1 MDEARRIATNIAAA
15 DASSHKPEAV
25 KSWTLE
31 NARLFWAAW
40 ALAVA
45 SFAYGTYVLM
55 APATADLPSWLV
67 ALGFYAACLLSV
79 LMAFLAR
86 KN

>member
-1 MDEARRIATNIAAA
+1 MGLREHT
-15 DASSHKPEAV
+15 
-25 KSWTLE
+25 
-31 NARLFWAAW
+31 LFWAAC

-55 APATADLPSWLV
+55 ATGSPSDLPSWLMP
-67 ALGFYAACLLSV
+67 LGFYVACLLSV

>member
-1 MDEARRIATNIAAA
+1 MGLREHT
-15 DASSHKPEAV
+15 
-25 KSWTLE
+25 
-31 NARLFWAAW
+31 LFWAACV
-40 ALAVA
+40 LAVA

-55 APATADLPSWLV
+55 AWPPATTWPSDLPSGLV
-67 ALGFYAACLLSV
+67 ALGFYVACLLSV

>member
-1 MDEARRIATNIAAA
+1 M
-15 DASSHKPEAV
+15 
-25 KSWTLE
+25 
-31 NARLFWAAW
+31 AW
-40 ALAVA
+40 
-45 SFAYGTYVLM
+45 S
-55 APATADLPSWLV
+55 PATASPSDLPSGLV

>member
-1 MDEARRIATNIAAA
+1 MDLREIT
-15 DASSHKPEAV
+15 
-25 KSWTLE
+25 
-31 NARLFWAAW
+31 LFWAACV
-40 ALAVA
+40 LAVA

-55 APATADLPSWLV
+55 APATADLPSGLV
-67 ALGFYAACLLSV
+67 ALGFYVACLLSV

>member
-1 MDEARRIATNIAAA
+1 MDLRERT
-15 DASSHKPEAV
+15 
-25 KSWTLE
+25 
-31 NARLFWAAW
+31 LFWAAC

-45 SFAYGTYVLM
+45 TFAYATYVLW
-55 APATADLPSWLV
+55 AWLPATASPSDLPSGLV
-67 ALGFYAACLLSV
+67 ALGYCVACLLSV

>member
-1 MDEARRIATNIAAA
+1 MGFREHT
-15 DASSHKPEAV
+15 
-25 KSWTLE
+25 
-31 NARLFWAAW
+31 LFWA

-45 SFAYGTYVLM
+45 SFAVASFAYDTYVM
-55 APATADLPSWLV
+55 AWSPAVAWPSDLPSWPV
-67 ALGFYAACLLSV
+67 ALGFYVACLSSV